1 MRSWTAFS
9 PSITRMDEAAENP
22 RPDSLALRIVL
33 RIVLIC
39 CGIGLFV
46 AAGIVGGMLA
56 LHWLA

>member
-1 MRSWTAFS
+1 
-9 PSITRMDEAAENP
+9 MDETAENP
-22 RPDSLALRIVL
+22 RHDHPALRILL

-46 AAGIVGGMLA
+46 VAGIVGGMLA